1 MQHFVDWVA
10 QENNIKIRIRRI
22 MIMIMIIRIRIR
34 TRTRII
40 TAYTAAF
47 PQSGSSST
55 GIQVI
60 SASDIEQVVSTR
72 EIPLLFS
79 RSAVGS
85 LKSPVLG

>member
-1 MQHFVDWVA
+1 MHGK
-10 QENNIKIRIRRI
+10 NINIMMIITITII
-22 MIMIMIIRIRIR
+22 MIMIMIMIMI
-34 TRTRII
+34 TII

-60 SASDIEQVVSTR
+60 SASDIGQASSTG